1 MKLEEL
7 IIEGLRYIE
16 FTQNIDSEVI
26 NVDLIIEIRKY
37 LFNKTIDWYKEKFEE
52 AYKHDIGIT
61 RKKGDGYY
69 SIDGIKYTFDE
80 DMKFDSCIL
89 YDEEVQ
95 KRVSFNIKDKF
106 LFHFYKDK
114 NHEWYNYYYI
124 NEIDHF
130 FTYCINKYLLG
141 KTDFSA
147 TEKGLKAIKDAILEF
162 CK

>member
-61 RKKGDGYY
+61 RKKEMDT
-69 SIDGIKYTFDE
+69 IQL
-80 DMKFDSCIL
+80 M
-89 YDEEVQ
+89 V
-95 KRVSFNIKDKF
+95 
-106 LFHFYKDK
+106 
-114 NHEWYNYYYI
+114 
-124 NEIDHF
+124 
-130 FTYCINKYLLG
+130 
-141 KTDFSA
+141 
-147 TEKGLKAIKDAILEF
+147 
-162 CK
+162 